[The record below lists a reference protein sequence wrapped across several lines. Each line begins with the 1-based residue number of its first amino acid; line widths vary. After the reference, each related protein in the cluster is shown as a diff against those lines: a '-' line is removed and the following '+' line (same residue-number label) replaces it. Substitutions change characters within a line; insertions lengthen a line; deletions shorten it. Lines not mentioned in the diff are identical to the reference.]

1 MLIGNDDISPSAAI
15 AESKI
20 AGLSSNL
27 AGKEPALP
35 TGGTSTQF
43 LSGTKAWQSL
53 TTAVVA
59 ESGTNLYYTDTRAR
73 SAIAASAPL
82 SYNNSNGQISLA
94 QASGSSSGYLSSA
107 DWTTFNS
114 KQNALGFAPLNKAG
128 DSMSGAL
135 NMGSS
140 DLTNAGNIS
149 MAAAKTFLLSNN
161 TSDPGS
167 LTAADAGKTWFNSST
182 NQIKYW
188 DGSSVLA
195 LGVSGAGLTNLNG
208 LTGNTQ
214 TFTSGTAGTSP
225 AINSSG
231 TVHTL
236 NIPLASAAGV
246 TGGVISNADYAS
258 FSSKLSGIAS
268 GTGVSVSTTGGTA
281 TVNLSSVGTAGTYS
295 KVTTNAQGQV
305 VAGDS
310 LSAGDI
316 PNLDAGKITTG
327 QLSPSN
333 GGTGINSTATFPV
346 SGVLVTQDATETL
359 TNKTLNGATISGAS
373 SIAGS
378 TTINT
383 TGSAA
388 TGALTAASVS
398 SQGNVT
404 IQGNNTTANKLVLN
418 DKDSTKSVSLKAPDT
433 ITTSYTWELPD
444 SIGTNGQVLTTN
456 GAGTL
461 SWTSSVSP
469 TGAAGGDLTGN
480 YPGPSLA
487 SVGTAGTYTKVTT
500 DGKGRVISGGNL
512 SASDLPSHSALLINA
527 GTLGVPNGGT
537 GVTGFTNNGVV
548 IGSGSALSSTA
559 AGAQYNV
566 FVAGSGG
573 QPEFGQVNIGSSSA
587 VSGVLPIA
595 NGGLGISSVP
605 TSGQVLVGNGTG
617 YSLGTVSSGA
627 NQGVSV
633 TSSGSGIVLDTVQD
647 IRTSA
652 TPNFTGLTVSGA
664 TANSLLKTNGSKA
677 LTAAGS
683 SDVISALGFTPLSRA
698 GDSMTG
704 TLNMNGQAITNA
716 GNVTLNTAK
725 TLGLGIFDNT
735 SEATLVTSL
744 DSTGATSPDK
754 GKTWFNSST
763 SQIKYWTGST
773 AQALGVSGA
782 GLTNLNGLT
791 VSTQS
796 FATGTSGNS
805 PLFSSTG
812 SVHTLNIPL
821 ASAAGVTAGV
831 ISNSDYTSFS
841 GKLSG
846 VTAGTGVSVSTT
858 SGTATVSL
866 SSVGTAG
873 TYTKVQTN
881 AQGQVT
887 SGSALSSSD
896 IPSLDASKIT
906 TGQLSVANGGT
917 GIGSFNLNGVLIG
930 NGTGNLV
937 STATPSAN
945 QVLRV
950 PSGGGQP
957 SFGAIDLT
965 QSSSVVGALPTAN
978 GGTGVNSTATFPT
991 LGVVATRDAVETLTN
1006 KTITAPVISTIVNT
1020 GTLSLPTTTDTLVGR
1035 STTDTLTNKTLSAAT
1050 INGASTISGTTTI
1063 NTTGTVSTGALTAAN
1078 VTSLGNVTI
1087 QGNNT
1092 NASKLVLNDKGT
1104 ANYIAIKAPDMLASQ
1119 LTWELPGTNGS
1130 AGQVLSTNGT
1140 GTLSWVSGVAPTGS
1154 ASGDLTGNFPNPTV
1168 STVGGKTSTAIAT
1181 SVNDTVAATN
1191 LSTASTIVKR
1201 DASGNFSAGTITGTL
1216 SGNATNVTGTV
1227 AIANGGTGATTA
1239 SAAFDALSPL
1249 TTIGDILYAGAS
1261 GADSRLGGNQSTTK
1275 QFLSSTGTGSAANA
1289 PVWAALTASDIPSH
1303 SASLINS
1310 GLLSVAYGG
1319 TGAATTTANYVFA
1332 GPTTG
1337 TGAPTFRTLV
1347 AGDLPTMGGAN
1358 GTAAGTAGGVPG
1370 PAATDNVKFLRGD
1383 GTWATPTAAA
1393 AGSANQI
1400 QYNAGGVLTGNAN
1413 FIYSGGNVGIGTTS
1427 PNAALDINGQIKI
1440 QGGTPGA
1447 GKVLT
1452 SDANGLASWSTAA
1465 VGSITGVT
1473 AGTGLTGGGTSG
1485 SVTLNA
1491 DVGTTAN
1498 KLIQLDASAK
1508 LPAVDGSALTNLTAG
1523 NLSTA
1528 VSVAKGGT
1536 GLSAGTSGGIPYFS
1550 STTDMATSGALTQ
1563 YGLVLGGGAGGS
1575 PTSTAALTDGQL
1587 LIGST
1592 GVAPV
1597 RATLSPGLTNGV
1609 TIATGSGSITLDTAQ
1624 DIRTSASPSF
1634 VGMNLTGSQT
1644 YINNVSYSWP
1654 STQASSNQVLT
1665 NNGSGTLTWAASSD
1679 GTKVSKTGDTMTG
1692 ALTLPTDGLVAGSN
1706 QLVLASG
1713 KVGIGTTTPGST
1725 LSINGGVAIGSSF
1738 ASGTVTPVNGLVVQ
1752 GNVGIGPQFNAGSTT
1767 VPLQVNTTMSGGTQT
1782 ALVLAGPD
1790 QNSNNVVQLSFN
1802 PRNINSGALISGYGL
1817 APSSTGLTF
1826 STMYNGSTSEQMR
1839 IDNTGN
1845 VGIGST
1851 APGYKLDVNGTIRAT
1866 NFVGTSDSNWN
1877 NLNINNLSK
1886 LGIGTTSPSSD
1897 LSFGGTTTRSIKIDR
1912 NQGAGTIGGA
1922 LTVQAGGAVVG
1933 GADYNGGNLV
1943 LASGVATGTG
1953 TSSINFQT
1961 ASPGGSGTADATP
1974 STKMTITGS
1983 GNVGI
1988 GMTAPTTKLEV
1999 AGTIKST
2006 TGGFT
2011 FPDGTTQ
2018 TTAGVSSQWVTSGSN
2033 IYYNSGYVGIATTNP
2048 VYPLQVNGSIAVGNN
2063 SGTSTSRLYLGGT
2076 DANHYIYSTGTG
2088 GNHTYFGEYRG
2099 NFHFYDTQA
2108 AADVMTLVAT
2118 GVGIGTMS
2126 PTSLLHTNDTAAKTA
2141 SYTGV
2146 LHSVTN
2152 TGSAGNKI
2160 GMDIESTGSWTGNN
2174 TGLVVNVSGG
2184 SGTNFAATFSGGNVG
2199 IGITS
2204 PSYTLHVV
2212 GTAGLSSGTSW
2223 TNASD
2228 IRLKDVEGDY
2238 EYGLAEVKKL
2248 HTIRF
2253 RYKKDNPLKL
2263 PYEQEH
2269 TGFIAQEVKELIP
2282 DAVIT
2287 RADGYLELNVDPI
2300 HWATVNAV
2308 KELSLDNDR
2317 LKAEAASLRARAD
2330 KTDSEA
2336 AKLKAESAQLKAD
2349 SAQLKASL
2357 CGKFPDLPVCSE

>member
-1 MLIGNDDISPSAAI
+1 MSTLKQLALCQTRVLIGSRLYVLSLVFAASLISASQAHAAPFSVSYSGRLTQATGAPVDGPVDISVKFWNASVSGNTLTVPIEFTAVDLKSGVFSLPLELSADQVQQIFGDGVSPVFIEITAAGKTYPRQQYSFVPYALRVPVDGKTLAFDSNGNLGLAVNGGAPANNQFLTKDTSGRLTWGSPAVTTLQGQNIASTQPSSGQVLQFIGGQWVPQNIATSGSGSLPNVGTAGTYVKVVTDAQGRVTQGLSLAAADVTGALGFTPLSSVSFNAGTGLTGGSVTNGGTISLANTSVSPGSYTRANITVDATGRITAAQSAMLIGNDDISPSAAI

-59 ESGTNLYYTDTRAR
+59 ESGTNLYYTDARAR
-73 SAIAASAPL
+73 ASVSASAPL
-82 SYNNSNGQISLA
+82 SYDTNSGQLLLA
-94 QASGSSSGYLSSA
+94 RASGSSNGYLSSA

-114 KQNALGFAPLNKAG
+114 KQNALGFTPLNKAG

-161 TSDPGS
+161 SSDPSS

-512 SASDLPSHSALLINA
+512 TASDLPSHSASLINA

-595 NGGLGISSVP
+595 NGGLGISSAP
-605 TSGQVLVGNGTG
+605 TSGQILVGNGTG
-617 YSLGTVSSGA
+617 YSLGTASSGA

-652 TPNFTGLTVSGA
+652 TPSFAGLTVSGA

-763 SQIKYWTGST
+763 SQIKYWTGNT

-812 SVHTLNIPL
+812 SVHTLNIPQ

-1413 FIYSGGNVGIGTTS
+1413 FIYSGGNVGIGTTA
-1427 PNAALDINGQIKI
+1427 PVAALD
-1440 QGGTPGA
+1440 
-1447 GKVLT
+1447 V
-1452 SDANGLASWSTAA
+1452 
-1465 VGSITGVT
+1465 
-1473 AGTGLTGGGTSG
+1473 TGGLR
-1485 SVTLNA
+1485 VT
-1491 DVGTTAN
+1491 
-1498 KLIQLDASAK
+1498 
-1508 LPAVDGSALTNLTAG
+1508 
-1523 NLSTA
+1523 
-1528 VSVAKGGT
+1528 
-1536 GLSAGTSGGIPYFS
+1536 
-1550 STTDMATSGALTQ
+1550 
-1563 YGLVLGGGAGGS
+1563 GAGGS
-1575 PTSTAALTDGQL
+1575 TATSMAY
-1587 LIGST
+1587 
-1592 GVAPV
+1592 
-1597 RATLSPGLTNGV
+1597 
-1609 TIATGSGSITLDTAQ
+1609 
-1624 DIRTSASPSF
+1624 F
-1634 VGMNLTGSQT
+1634 
-1644 YINNVSYSWP
+1644 
-1654 STQASSNQVLT
+1654 
-1665 NNGSGTLTWAASSD
+1665 
-1679 GTKVSKTGDTMTG
+1679 
-1692 ALTLPTDGLVAGSN
+1692 
-1706 QLVLASG
+1706 
-1713 KVGIGTTTPGST
+1713 
-1725 LSINGGVAIGSSF
+1725 
-1738 ASGTVTPVNGLVVQ
+1738 
-1752 GNVGIGPQFNAGSTT
+1752 
-1767 VPLQVNTTMSGGTQT
+1767 
-1782 ALVLAGPD
+1782 
-1790 QNSNNVVQLSFN
+1790 
-1802 PRNINSGALISGYGL
+1802 
-1817 APSSTGLTF
+1817 
-1826 STMYNGSTSEQMR
+1826 
-1839 IDNTGN
+1839 
-1845 VGIGST
+1845 
-1851 APGYKLDVNGTIRAT
+1851 
-1866 NFVGTSDSNWN
+1866 
-1877 NLNINNLSK
+1877 
-1886 LGIGTTSPSSD
+1886 
-1897 LSFGGTTTRSIKIDR
+1897 
-1912 NQGAGTIGGA
+1912 
-1922 LTVQAGGAVVG
+1922 
-1933 GADYNGGNLV
+1933 
-1943 LASGVATGTG
+1943 
-1953 TSSINFQT
+1953 
-1961 ASPGGSGTADATP
+1961 GSGTAATAGNIYGLTIDKSGYDSLLLGVNKNTATGSVPANSSFVSSYSASTGLSLGRGNNTGVP
-1974 STKMTITGS
+1974 STSDLYINGS

-1988 GMTAPTTKLEV
+1988 GTTAPERQLHLHGGASGTYLKITDTDTGTTASDGMFVGYDMNEV
-1999 AGTIKST
+1999 A
-2006 TGGFT
+2006 F
-2011 FPDGTTQ
+2011 
-2018 TTAGVSSQWVTSGSN
+2018 VSNAENTDLR
-2033 IYYNSGYVGIATTNP
+2033 IDTNN
-2048 VYPLQVNGSIAVGNN
+2048 LERMRI
-2063 SGTSTSRLYLGGT
+2063 
-2076 DANHYIYSTGTG
+2076 
-2088 GNHTYFGEYRG
+2088 
-2099 NFHFYDTQA
+2099 
-2108 AADVMTLVAT
+2108 
-2118 GVGIGTMS
+2118 
-2126 PTSLLHTNDTAAKTA
+2126 TAA
-2141 SYTGV
+2141 
-2146 LHSVTN
+2146 
-2152 TGSAGNKI
+2152 
-2160 GMDIESTGSWTGNN
+2160 
-2174 TGLVVNVSGG
+2174 
-2184 SGTNFAATFSGGNVG
+2184 GNVG
-2199 IGITS
+2199 IGTTVPDGI
-2204 PSYTLHVV
+2204 LDV
-2212 GTAGLSSGTSW
+2212 GGKLKVSSSGNVTIPSQTFFEAKLCSNTINQGNGIIW
-2223 TNASD
+2223 ETVITNIGNAYNSTNGVFTAPASGVYQFGFN
-2228 IRLKDVEGDY
+2228 LLMPNAASGDLRVAFY
-2238 EYGLAEVKKL
+2238 KNGSGFN
-2248 HTIRF
+2248 RF
-2253 RYKKDNPLKL
+2253 IQYKQANTWETFQGVTTTYLNAGDTVSTV
-2263 PYEQEH
+2263 YEQ
-2269 TGFIAQEVKELIP
+2269 GSGSI
-2282 DAVIT
+2282 
-2287 RADGYLELNVDPI
+2287 YVD
-2300 HWATVNAV
+2300 
-2308 KELSLDNDR
+2308 
-2317 LKAEAASLRARAD
+2317 
-2330 KTDSEA
+2330 
-2336 AKLKAESAQLKAD
+2336 
-2349 SAQLKASL
+2349 
-2357 CGKFPDLPVCSE
+2357 CSFNRFWGRFEG